1 VAEIDFY
8 RRRGMAPDLGGDA
21 VAALERS
28 FLILGPP
35 DLWIERLARVRERL
49 RPDYLCIRTR
59 NPRPDSGHYPDRTE
73 SLECVQRL
81 GEEVVRHVWKG
92 A

>member
-1 VAEIDFY
+1 MSRHRWVAEIDFY

-35 DLWIERLARVRERL
+35 EVWIERLAKVREL
-49 RPDYLCIRTR
+49 EI
-59 NPRPDSGHYPDRTE
+59 NP
-73 SLECVQRL
+73 L
-81 GEEVVRHVWKG
+81 GTAKG
-92 A
+92 IP